1 MKNSNESLTKDEI
14 NNEMNQSQISKQKYS
29 FNYDPLS
36 ESLSLSNISLAN
48 PNVSNLG
55 EEET

>member
-1 MKNSNESLTKDEI
+1 MKNSTESITKDEI
-14 NNEMNQSQISKQKYS
+14 NKEINQSQNSKQKYN

-48 PNVSNLG
+48 PNVS
-55 EEET
+55 